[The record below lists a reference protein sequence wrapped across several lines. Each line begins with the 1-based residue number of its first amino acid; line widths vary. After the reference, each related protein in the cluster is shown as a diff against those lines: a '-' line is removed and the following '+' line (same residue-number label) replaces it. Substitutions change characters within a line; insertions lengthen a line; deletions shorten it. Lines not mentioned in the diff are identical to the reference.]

1 MDVLIAL
8 VVGVVIGAIVMY
20 FMARNNQK
28 KFNKAMN
35 LDPKAK
41 WNEMINV
48 LKTRIK

>member
-8 VVGVVIGAIVMY
+8 VAGVVIGTAITFFV
-20 FMARNNQK
+20 ARNNRK
-28 KFNKAMN
+28 KFNEAMN